1 MTEYFILLPQIMFLA
16 ALFNVLLNQLGWI
29 SNPFYISEILPFM
42 YEGFIVAINGVRE

>member
-1 MTEYFILLPQIMFLA
+1 MFLA